1 MKVYIGADHRGKT
14 LATALVSWL
23 EKEHDVEFVG
33 NHVDDPHDDYVDFA
47 AAVGRKVSADPT
59 SLGVAICGSG
69 VGMDIAA
76 NKITGV
82 RATLGYAKD
91 QVVAARN
98 DDDTN
103 VLALGSDFLKEDDA
117 KELVE
122 VFLKTPFAHEER
134 FIRRVDKVKELEVQ
148 KA

>member
-1 MKVYIGADHRGKT
+1 MKID
-14 LATALVSWL
+14 
-23 EKEHDVEFVG
+23 
-33 NHVDDPHDDYVDFA
+33 
-47 AAVGRKVSADPT
+47 
-59 SLGVAICGSG
+59 
-69 VGMDIAA
+69 
-76 NKITGV
+76 
-82 RATLGYAKD
+82 KD
-91 QVVAARN
+91 E
-98 DDDTN
+98 DTN